1 MKQNLDFKHHT
12 DFYLIIYDIE
22 YIEWYKNSVL

>member
-1 MKQNLDFKHHT
+1 MKQNLEHHIF
-12 DFYLIIYDIE
+12 FYFIIYDIE

>member
-1 MKQNLDFKHHT
+1 MKQNLEFKHHT
-12 DFYLIIYDIE
+12 DFYFIIYDIE

>member
-1 MKQNLDFKHHT
+1 MKQNLEHHT
-12 DFYLIIYDIE
+12 DFYFIIYDIE